1 MARRGMK
8 LDSTPYAAADA
19 DDHKDP
25 NGERIPA
32 AWQHTVVGPLKLEI
46 AQLKEQLAQ
55 QGGGADVEQLKAQ
68 IAEKTAAAN
77 DVIETLRQEILRGR
91 MPIEISPDQIT
102 DEVGSDRRGDW
113 EGDEEF
119 KRLLDNIRESGQAQP
134 IRVRPLDPD
143 WTPDPDDPLAVST
156 REHFVLQ
163 SGRRRAAACRI
174 LERPVLAFVSVDIA
188 NLSLSDLEERYFEN
202 TMRVQLSTLEELLA
216 IGAIRKQ
223 LSSLSQAEVAERVG
237 RPRTYVSRGQHC
249 LEHQDQLLATLD
261 PATATFRQI
270 EEALDVLKKGDSS
283 GSKAGTTKKAAA
295 PRPHQTADLSNGKLI
310 LRPNSKGMS
319 VSVAGVHVTEE
330 NAEGLVE
337 DLKAVFEKYA
347 GQGAH
352 KREEDQAQRGG
363 LRNLHSWD
371 K

>member
-1 MARRGMK
+1 MK
-8 LDSTPYAAADA
+8 LDSTPYAAADT

-55 QGGGADVEQLKAQ
+55 QAGGDVDALKAE

-77 DVIETLRQEILRGR
+77 AAIETLRQEILRGR
-91 MPIEISPDQIT
+91 MPIEVSPDQIT
-102 DEVGSDRRGDW
+102 DEVGSDRYGNW
-113 EGDEEF
+113 ESDEDF
-119 KRLLDNIRESGQAQP
+119 KRLVDNVRESGQAQP
-134 IRVRPLDPD
+134 VRVRPLDSR
-143 WTPDPDDPLAVST
+143 WKPDPENPMMVST
-156 REHFVLQ
+156 GEHFVLQ
-163 SGRRRAAACRI
+163 SGRRRVAACKE
-174 LERPVLAFVSVDIA
+174 LGRPVLAFVSVDIA

-223 LSSLSQAEVAERVG
+223 LSNLSQAEVSERVG

-249 LEHQDQLLATLD
+249 LEHQDQLLAMLD

-270 EEALDVLKKGDSS
+270 EEALDALKKGD
-283 GSKAGTTKKAAA
+283 GSELKAEATKKAVA
-295 PRPHQTADLSNGKLI
+295 PKPHQTADLSKGKMT

-319 VSVAGVHVTEE
+319 ISVAGVHVTDE
-330 NAEGLVE
+330 NAEELVE
-337 DLKAVFEKYA
+337 DLRAVLEKYMA
-347 GQGAH
+347 KGA
-352 KREEDQAQRGG
+352 
-363 LRNLHSWD
+363 
-371 K
+371 